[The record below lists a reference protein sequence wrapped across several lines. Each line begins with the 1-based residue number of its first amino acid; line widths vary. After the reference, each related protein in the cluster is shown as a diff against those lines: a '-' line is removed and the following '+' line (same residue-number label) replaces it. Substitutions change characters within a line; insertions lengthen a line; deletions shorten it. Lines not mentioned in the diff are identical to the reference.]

1 MPIQRSVL
9 VVEDEPLIRNLVA
22 TQLRAEGFEV
32 ITAEN
37 AVDARKKADA
47 HDPDVALLDIEL
59 GNGPTGFDLSAILRK
74 QDPGIAIV
82 FLTHLPEPRLIG
94 LDNKIVPKNAAYLV
108 KDKISDPGILTEAI
122 EAALRDRVGEHLR
135 DDKHSESKFSLI
147 SRSQIQVLQ
156 LMAAGLSN
164 QQIADQRG
172 TTIRAV
178 ENLIKRALEAAGIDD
193 GQGLHTR
200 VSASREYLRAIG
212 QLRRTD

>member
-135 DDKHSESKFSLI
+135 DDKHSESKFSSI

-193 GQGLHTR
+193 SQGLHTR

-212 QLRRTD
+212 QLRRVD

>member
-135 DDKHSESKFSLI
+135 DDKRNESKFSSI

-212 QLRRTD
+212 QLRRVD

>member
-135 DDKHSESKFSLI
+135 DDKRNESKFSSV
-147 SRSQIQVLQ
+147 SRSQIQVMQ

-212 QLRRTD
+212 QLRSTD

>member
-135 DDKHSESKFSLI
+135 DDKHSESKFSSI

>member
-37 AVDARKKADA
+37 AVEARKKADA

-135 DDKHSESKFSLI
+135 DDKHSESKFSSI

-212 QLRRTD
+212 QLRRVD

>member
-1 MPIQRSVL
+1 MR
-9 VVEDEPLIRNLVA
+9 DCNR
-22 TQLRAEGFEV
+22 
-32 ITAEN
+32 
-37 AVDARKKADA
+37 
-47 HDPDVALLDIEL
+47 
-59 GNGPTGFDLSAILRK
+59 
-74 QDPGIAIV
+74 
-82 FLTHLPEPRLIG
+82 HL
-94 LDNKIVPKNAAYLV
+94 
-108 KDKISDPGILTEAI
+108 
-122 EAALRDRVGEHLR
+122 VGEHLR
-135 DDKHSESKFSLI
+135 DDKHSESKFSSI

-193 GQGLHTR
+193 SQGLHTR